1 MERGTTP
8 TLIFNVKL
16 REDHIVD
23 GYITFAQRGIVC
35 LEKRITDESAVTV
48 GDYHIKVRLTQ
59 EETMNFTSVDKLKI
73 QLRLKLKGGATVT
86 ARPVVCRVGESLRM
100 GVI

>member
-8 TLIFNVKL
+8 TLIFNLKL
-16 REDHIVD
+16 REDQIED

-35 LEKRITDESAVTV
+35 LDKRITDEAVTV

-59 EETMNFTSVDKLKI
+59 EETMNFTSSDRLKI
-73 QLRLKLKGGATVT
+73 QLRLRLKGGATVT
-86 ARPVVCRVGESLRM
+86 SNVISCRVGESLRL